1 MEQACCRWSRRDAAR
16 WGMMALTRA
25 TLGASSGAAAFGA
38 AKRRKLLVISVDG
51 MDHRYMRDADT
62 LGLKTP
68 NLRKLTREGAWAGG
82 VVGVVP
88 TVTWP
93 SHSTMV
99 TGVTP
104 EVHGIL
110 NNDLPKEQGGGRYW
124 FRKYLKAVPLYD
136 AARQAG
142 LKTAAVE
149 WPVTVDA
156 AIDFNIP
163 EVFEK
168 RGAGMDMEAHEKH
181 ATPGLM
187 DKIAARFPSF
197 PQEWMD
203 DRTRTQAVVYLLEV
217 ERPDLL
223 LVHLVDH
230 DEEAH
235 ATGPFSKRAKAK
247 LEYIDEL
254 IGLMLKALPKD
265 MCVAVV
271 SDHGFERVDRL
282 ADPREALLREG
293 VAGELTVNGTMA
305 WTRDAAVAAAL
316 RRHAGEA
323 PYGIGRQIP
332 MSEVERIW
340 PPMKGAFLFE
350 PMEHVQFGKPAP
362 RSVSGSHGYWP
373 LRKDYRATYAM
384 WGPGVKRE
392 RLPEI
397 EMVSIAG
404 RLASVLGLEFPA
416 K

>member
-1 MEQACCRWSRRDAAR
+1 MEKACCRWSRRDAVR
-16 WGMMALTRA
+16 
-25 TLGASSGAAAFGA
+25 LGAMGLARTALAGAAGA
-38 AKRRKLLVISVDG
+38 QAHGAEKRRKLLVISVDG

-68 NLRKLTREGAWAGG
+68 NLRKLTREGAWAAG

-93 SHSTMV
+93 SHSTML

-181 ATPGLM
+181 STPGLM
-187 DKIAARFPSF
+187 DKIAAMFPSF

-203 DRTRTQAVVYLLEV
+203 DRTRTQAVVYLLKQ
-217 ERPDLL
+217 ERPDLI

-235 ATGPFSKRAKAK
+235 ATGPFSKRARAK
-247 LEYIDEL
+247 LEYVDEL
-254 IGLMLKALPKD
+254 IGLMMKALPKD

-282 ADPREALLREG
+282 ADPREALRRAG
-293 VAGELTVNGTMA
+293 VQGELTVRGTMA
-305 WTRDAAVAAAL
+305 WTADASVASVL

-323 PYGIGRQIP
+323 AFGIGREIP
-332 MSEVERIW
+332 PAEVERIW
-340 PPMKGAFLFE
+340 PPMKGNFLFE
-350 PMEHVQFGKPAP
+350 PMEHVQFGKPEP
-362 RSVSGSHGYWP
+362 RAVSGSHGYWP
-373 LRKDYRATYAM
+373 LRKDYRATYAL

-392 RLPEI
+392 TLPEI